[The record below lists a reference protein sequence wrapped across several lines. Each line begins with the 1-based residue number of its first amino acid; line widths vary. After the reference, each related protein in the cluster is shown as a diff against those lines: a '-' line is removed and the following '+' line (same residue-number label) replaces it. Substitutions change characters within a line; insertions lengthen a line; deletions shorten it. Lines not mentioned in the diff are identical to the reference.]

1 VLKSPPIANLQ
12 NVIAN
17 GRTTKLNDMI
27 TFNERQKT
35 KIKSLKPHSDSRFLY
50 KKERWTNLN
59 PDFKNLI
66 NDFEDKEISRQN
78 VIDAYK
84 EYYEDSSK
92 GFMKAFLLTMVWG
105 FADTGYGTH
114 RTNKYIGDIGNI
126 NKIKEAIDF
135 IQLNGQDNLK
145 NAFKKLK
152 DIKGLGVSYLTKILY
167 FATKAKYAD
176 NYALIFDIRVAA
188 ALVKLTTPNE
198 IYAIVNVGPSSK
210 FTDYQNFNS
219 LIHKLAK
226 DNQVEADQM
235 EMYLFNQDFD

>member
-1 VLKSPPIANLQ
+1 
-12 NVIAN
+12 
-17 GRTTKLNDMI
+17 MI
-27 TFNERQKT
+27 TFNKRQKAT
-35 KIKSLKPHSDSRFLY
+35 IKSLKPLTDSKFVY

-59 PDFKNLI
+59 AEFKKLI
-66 NDFEDKEISRQN
+66 QDFEDKEITRQN

-84 EYYEDSSK
+84 EYYADHSN

-114 RTNKYIGDIGNI
+114 RTNKYISENGNI
-126 NKIKEAIDF
+126 NKINEAIDI
-135 IQLNGQDNLK
+135 IQQNGQDNLK

-152 DIKGLGVSYLTKILY
+152 EIKGLGVSYLTKILY
-167 FATKAKYAD
+167 FATRAKYEE

-188 ALVKLTTPNE
+188 ALVKLTTPRE

-210 FTDYQNFNS
+210 FSDYHNFNT

-226 DNQVEADQM
+226 ENDVEADQM